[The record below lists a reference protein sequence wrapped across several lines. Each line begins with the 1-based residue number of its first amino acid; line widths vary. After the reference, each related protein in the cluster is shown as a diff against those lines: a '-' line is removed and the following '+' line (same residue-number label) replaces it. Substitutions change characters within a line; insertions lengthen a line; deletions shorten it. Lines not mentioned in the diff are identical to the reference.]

1 MAGKPSIRQCLTAVF
16 ISLSV
21 SPCLAGLDQCR
32 LEIIDPV
39 ARTAAVRCADEI
51 RLLAPGDTFM
61 DYSVN
66 ELSARHLTLSN
77 AEGVTVLWYV
87 AEDGKRSR
95 VRRILPASDQDEKQ
109 QLMPAAS
116 SSSSTLVEMTGQQ

>member
-1 MAGKPSIRQCLTAVF
+1 MAGKPSIRQCLAVVF

-39 ARTAAVRCADEI
+39 ARTAAVRCAGDI
-51 RLLAPGDTFM
+51 RLLEPGDTFL
-61 DYSVN
+61 DYSVS

-77 AEGVTVLWYV
+77 GEGVTVLWYV
-87 AEDGKRSR
+87 AEDGKGSKM
-95 VRRILPASDQDEKQ
+95 RRILPASGQDERQ

-116 SSSSTLVEMTGQQ
+116 SSPSIQMEMTGR